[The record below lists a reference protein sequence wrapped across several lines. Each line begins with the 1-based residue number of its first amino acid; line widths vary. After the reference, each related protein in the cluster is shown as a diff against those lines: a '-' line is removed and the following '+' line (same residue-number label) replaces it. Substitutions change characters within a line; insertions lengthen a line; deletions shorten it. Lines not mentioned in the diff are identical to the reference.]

1 MRMRQTEEIPPVW
14 IRSEATYAAALT
26 QPGVSLPSSADLR
39 RRGRSKKP
47 PPLPPLQLCGS
58 APSPLLNAAT
68 RHRRGWASAAQPW
81 KRRRRVPEGPE
92 MLGKHVGQ
100 SATVFRAV
108 GRGLNPAGRVK
119 KRRTTAER
127 CTSWNVFYLSGAPGG
142 ASQNKQRGFRS
153 RCLNNAKQGVANG
166 RASETMVSR
175 LKANYHDRHLNNGTR
190 V

>member
-1 MRMRQTEEIPPVW
+1 MW

-58 APSPLLNAAT
+58 APSPLLCST
-68 RHRRGWASAAQPW
+68 
-81 KRRRRVPEGPE
+81 RRRDTAGAGRPPRNHGNGDGVCLRDQKCWENTSGNQQ
-92 MLGKHVGQ
+92 LFSVRWDVG
-100 SATVFRAV
+100 SILR
-108 GRGLNPAGRVK
+108 GRVK

-127 CTSWNVFYLSGAPGG
+127 CTSRNVFHLSGAPGG